1 MLTHSR
7 NFFVRVTAL
16 SALTLL
22 TASAAR
28 AQFVEDALR
37 FSTFNLPVGAR
48 ASGMGNTSV
57 GLADDFSAL
66 FTNPAGLT
74 SLRNFEFSVGLSN
87 PSYNNDVL
95 FFGQSTSSNNSVTNL
110 NNLGLV
116 YPVPTARGSLSFAF
130 GFARIA
136 NYSTSAVF
144 SGFNPYSSLV
154 QSLTPNVNLNGM
166 SSTDVQNLLDSN
178 IPYQV
183 YLANLDSING
193 RLYPLDTGYVQQS
206 VNIREGGGLNSWSLG
221 GAVDIAKDLS
231 LGVTFSL
238 VSGSYSYD
246 RLYTETDVT
255 NHYNQPAPWDFN
267 QFVYESTISSNI
279 SGYNLLVGLMYRKQ
293 GRYKIG
299 FTVKTPTYY
308 EISEN
313 FSDAGSSYFDNGDN
327 PATYRNPGTT
337 KYNIRTPIVLSG
349 GASFQVTDWLLL
361 AGDAEYT
368 DWTQMEFTNDN
379 PDLQSENR
387 VIRDILQ
394 PTTNLRGGAEVTLWK
409 YGVRLRGG
417 VMYNPSPYKGDPTDY
432 NQLYYTAGVGIAL
445 DENVAV
451 NASYAYGT
459 WKTFRDNYYVDF
471 AIPQLV
477 APSRTSESVKLNTLN
492 VTLSYHF

>member
-1 MLTHSR
+1 MVTHSR
-7 NFFVRVTAL
+7 TFFFRVTTL
-16 SALTLL
+16 SALTLF
-22 TASAAR
+22 TACVLR
-28 AQFVEDALR
+28 AQYAEDALR

-48 ASGMGNTSV
+48 ASSMGNTSV

-66 FTNPAGLT
+66 FTNPAGLA

-87 PSYNNDVL
+87 SSFNNDVL
-95 FFGQSTSSNNSVTNL
+95 FFGQSTSSNSSVTNL

-116 YPVPTARGSLSFAF
+116 YPVPTSRGSLSLAF

-136 NYSTSAVF
+136 NYTTSAVF

-154 QSLTPNVNLNGM
+154 ESLTPYLNLSGM
-166 SSTDVQNLLDSN
+166 SSSDVSNLLDNN
-178 IPYQV
+178 IPYRIF
-183 YLANLDSING
+183 LADTING
-193 RLYPLDTGYVQQS
+193 RLYPNVTDS
-206 VNIREGGGLNSWSLG
+206 VGQAADIREGGGLNSWSLG
-221 GAVDIAKDLS
+221 GAIDIAKDFS

-246 RLYTETDVT
+246 RLFTESDARNVY
-255 NHYNQPAPWDFN
+255 HYAPPFDFDR
-267 QFVYESTISSNI
+267 FIYESTINSDI
-279 SGYNLLVGLMYRKQ
+279 SGYNFLFGLMYRKQ

-313 FSDAGSSYFDNGDN
+313 FSDAGTSYFDNGDN
-327 PATYRNPGTT
+327 YTIKNPGTT

-349 GASFQVTDWLLL
+349 GASLQATDWLLL

-417 VMYNPSPYKGDPTDY
+417 VSYNPSPYKGDPKDY
-432 NQLYYTAGVGIAL
+432 DQVYYTAGVGIAL
-445 DENVAV
+445 DESVAV
-451 NASYAYGT
+451 NASYAFGT
-459 WKTFRDNYYVDF
+459 WKTFRDNYYLDF
-471 AIPQLV
+471 SIPQLP

-492 VTLSYHF
+492 VTLSYRF

>member
-22 TASAAR
+22 IASAAR
-28 AQFVEDALR
+28 AQFAEDALR

-66 FTNPAGLT
+66 FTNPAGLA

-87 PSYNNDVL
+87 ASYNNNVL

-116 YPVPTARGSLSFAF
+116 YPVPTSRGSLSLAF

-154 QSLTPNVNLNGM
+154 QSLIPNVNLNSM
-166 SSTDVQNLLDSN
+166 SSNDVTNLLDSN

-183 YLANLDSING
+183 FLADTVNG
-193 RLYPLDTGYVQQS
+193 RLYPNVTDS
-206 VNIREGGGLNSWSLG
+206 VGQAGDIREGGGLNSWSLG

-246 RLYTETDVT
+246 RLFTETDARNVY
-255 NHYNQPAPWDFN
+255 HYGPPFDLDH
-267 QFVYESTISSNI
+267 FVYESTISSDI
-279 SGYNLLVGLMYRKQ
+279 TGYNLLIGLMYRKQ

-299 FTVKTPTYY
+299 LTVKTPTYY

-313 FSDAGSSYFDNGDN
+313 FSDAGTSYFDNGD
-327 PATYRNPGTT
+327 TYTSTNPGTT
-337 KYNIRTPIVLSG
+337 KYNIRTPIVLNG

-368 DWTQMEFTNDN
+368 DWTQMEFTNDG

-394 PTTNLRGGAEVTLWK
+394 PTTNLRGGAELTLWK

-417 VMYNPSPYKGDPTDY
+417 IMYNPSPYKGDPKDY
-432 NQLYYTAGVGIAL
+432 DQVYYTAGVGIAL

-451 NASYAYGT
+451 DASYAYGT
-459 WKTFRDNYYVDF
+459 WKTYRDNYYVDF